1 MTQARIE
8 VSNEPRPHV
17 YDPATQPELFEGV
30 LSRRIVAFLMPR
42 IMLAV
47 GGYSTIAAGLIA
59 VAFVAAFFLIFW
71 LRGRS
76 RGGDS

>member
-1 MTQARIE
+1 MDKNDRNSAIAAAIILI
-8 VSNEPRPHV
+8 S
-17 YDPATQPELFEGV
+17 FG
-30 LSRRIVAFLMPR
+30 IVAFLMPR
-42 IMLAV
+42 IMIAV
-47 GGYSTIAAGLIA
+47 GSYSTVVAGVIA

>member
-1 MTQARIE
+1 MDKSTRGSVIAAACIFFGF
-8 VSNEPRPHV
+8 S
-17 YDPATQPELFEGV
+17 LF
-30 LSRRIVAFLMPR
+30 AYFLPT

-47 GGYSTIAAGLIA
+47 GNYSTIVAGFIA

-76 RGGDS
+76 KGG